1 VKLTKSKLQSLIR
14 EAVLEES
21 GNNINFEWGS
31 SGMTMRM
38 FVNGNEVLSFDSQQ
52 EVINLIE
59 QLQGLLQGP
68 MRTSP

>member
-1 VKLTKSKLQSLIR
+1 MKLTKSKLQSLIR